1 MVDNTKGLIVIE
13 TMLFLQ
19 TQTEWMVVDNYNV
32 LTFLKN
38 ADNSSLY
45 IDITLKVEGQI

>member
-1 MVDNTKGLIVIE
+1 
-13 TMLFLQ
+13 
-19 TQTEWMVVDNYNV
+19 V

-45 IDITLKVEGQI
+45 IDITLKVEGQIWKRFWFFLILKDLDFLIFPFHS